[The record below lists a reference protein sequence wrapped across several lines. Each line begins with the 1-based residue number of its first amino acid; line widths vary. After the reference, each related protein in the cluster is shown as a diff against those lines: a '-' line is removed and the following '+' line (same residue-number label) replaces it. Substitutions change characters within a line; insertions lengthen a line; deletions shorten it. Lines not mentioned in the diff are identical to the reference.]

1 MRAPIYYALAP
12 LLLGISVNSITHS
25 SHGSLLIS
33 ASLIV
38 IVVILWRQKNKVL
51 FIDDYVITGLI
62 LGCIL
67 SLYIST
73 VHFYDTTQDKIP
85 KFLQK
90 LPQRELNICVKVKKV
105 HSNYRKKKSNW
116 ISYRGI
122 ITAAP
127 EVRNDLIGKTIFAR
141 YLKKNLSS
149 FGEGDKLSFRGI
161 IKYNDLKEMVNKPY
175 DIYKHTNYMVFHDQ
189 IFTIEKEGEIGTLRN
204 GIEKEISTNDFIT
217 KKCRGFLYAFIF
229 GNRELLKEEQITL
242 FRNTGT
248 MHLFAVSGLHI
259 GIAFFTVLQILKIII
274 TRRTLLMP
282 ICLGV
287 ILFYVILVGSPASA
301 CRAYLMVFIWRLS
314 ILFCRKSNPIS
325 ALGWAALILVAVKPE
340 HLFSIGFQLSFTVVL
355 TILWTIGNHS
365 KIRGFSFIE
374 YFKISFTV
382 SYAAFCGSIL
392 LVVDNFH
399 FINPVSILLN
409 SILMGFVSIVFILCL
424 IYIFAHAIYP
434 STLISSV
441 IDYIYS
447 VIEQLVLFF
456 NSFEFSH
463 TYFSLEF
470 DIPDGIHLLWA
481 FVLICTRNLFNRLL
495 WKIVLLSCLPVCFLL
510 LTLCLN

>member
-25 SHGSLLIS
+25 SHGSLLVC
-33 ASLIV
+33 ALLIV
-38 IVVILWRQKNKVL
+38 VVVILCRQKNKVL
-51 FIDDYVITGLI
+51 FIDDSAIIGLI
-62 LGCIL
+62 LGCML
-67 SLYIST
+67 TMYIST
-73 VHFYDTTQDKIP
+73 VHFYDTSQDKIT
-85 KFLQK
+85 KFLRTM
-90 LPQRELNICVKVKKV
+90 PQRELNLCVKVKKV
-105 HSNYRKKKSNW
+105 HPNYKKKESRG

-127 EVRNDLIGKTIFAR
+127 EVRNDLIGKTIYGR
-141 YLKKNLSS
+141 YSEKVLSS
-149 FGEGDKLSFRGI
+149 FGEGDKLSLRGV
-161 IKYNDLKEMVNKPY
+161 IKYNDFKEVVHKTY
-175 DIYKHTNYMVFHDQ
+175 DIYKHTDYIVFHDR
-189 IFTIEKEGEIGTLRN
+189 IFTVEKEGGIGTIRN
-204 GIEKEISTNDFIT
+204 RIEKEISTNDFIT
-217 KKCRGFLYAFIF
+217 KKCAGFLYAFIF
-229 GNRELLKEEQITL
+229 GNRELLEEEQFTL

-259 GIAFFTVLQILKIII
+259 GIAFLTVLQILKIMI
-274 TRRTLLMP
+274 TRRTLLLP
-282 ICLGV
+282 ICLGL

-301 CRAYLMVFIWRLS
+301 CRAYLMVLVWRLS

-325 ALGWAALILVAVKPE
+325 ALGWAALILVSVRPE
-340 HLFSIGFQLSFTVVL
+340 HLFNIGFQLSFTVVL

-409 SILMGFVSIVFILCL
+409 GILMGFVSIVFILCL

-434 STLISSV
+434 STFISNA

-447 VIEQLVLFF
+447 AIEQLVLFF
-456 NSFEFSH
+456 NSFQFSH

-470 DIPDGIHLLWA
+470 DIPDGFHLLWA
-481 FVLICTRNLFNRLL
+481 LVLICTRNLFNRLL